1 MHICISDIQK
11 LCDQVWRMETI
22 EAKKINEDEMLVSS
36 SKASEY
42 LAQPKLPVP
51 RFVFQLMLLGGV
63 LLYSSYTILVH
74 LCEIDGRV
82 PFSNA
87 AAVLVIEVLKLFL
100 SIGMFLMEVRR
111 EQQQSLTLATH
122 YLAFLR
128 TRLRKEFS
136 ADDNVNTSTSVNI
149 ISQFWIVAPFAV
161 PAILYTVTNNIAFFI
176 QMEMDPATYQVLG
189 NFKILST
196 AVLFRLIIR
205 RPISYRQWF
214 ALFLLLVAGI
224 INGMTNY
231 DESTTN
237 SSSVLHITL
246 RGIIMISIYCTVS
259 GLASVYTEYVLK
271 KRVRMSLNTQN
282 ATLYIFGTITNGLL
296 YVFQEA
302 IITGSFNMLRGFSV
316 YTWILV
322 GTQAI
327 SGIFI
332 GFVMKYAS
340 SILRLFVISSAMIV
354 TTVLSVLIFGLV
366 LKISFLFSA
375 GLVVCALILYH
386 Y

>member
-1 MHICISDIQK
+1 M
-11 LCDQVWRMETI
+11 
-22 EAKKINEDEMLVSS
+22 EAKKTANDGMPTSS
-36 SKASEY
+36 SKMSNY
-42 LAQPKLPVP
+42 LTQPKLPVP
-51 RFVFQLMLLGGV
+51 RFVFRLMLIGGV

-87 AAVLVIEVLKLFL
+87 AAVLVIEVLKFFL

-111 EQQQSLTLATH
+111 EQRRALTSVTH
-122 YLAFLR
+122 YLPFLR
-128 TRLRKEFS
+128 SRLRKEFS
-136 ADDNVNTSTSVNI
+136 AEDDVNANISVKI
-149 ISQFWIVAPFAV
+149 KSHLWIVAPFAV

-196 AVLFRLIIR
+196 AILFRLIIR
-205 RPISYRQWF
+205 RPISLRQWF
-214 ALFLLLVAGI
+214 SLFLLLVAGI
-224 INGMTNY
+224 INGSSSDSESNLAQTRRVEHVRHVVITLCLLLNSMANY
-231 DESTTN
+231 DKSTTN

-246 RGIIMISIYCTVS
+246 KGIIMISVYCTVS
-259 GLASVYTEYVLK
+259 GFASVYTEYVLK
-271 KRVRMSLNTQN
+271 KRVRMSLNVQN
-282 ATLYIFGTITNGLL
+282 ATLYVFGIITNGLL

-302 IITGSFNMLRGFSV
+302 IVT
-316 YTWILV
+316 
-322 GTQAI
+322 
-327 SGIFI
+327 

-340 SILRLFVISSAMIV
+340 SILRLFIISSAMIV

-366 LKISFLFSA
+366 LKTSFLFSA